1 MMRQM
6 RENTKWIMLITALA
20 FVALMVFEWGM
31 DMTGRGGQVAGG
43 DLGQVNGEAISYEEW
58 LAVYRNMYQQQQSAI
73 DGPITAAMTREIEDA
88 AWDQIVTQRLL
99 QQELDRRGIRVSDQE
114 IRDAARIQP
123 PPELQSAPAFQ
134 TDGQFDMDK
143 YHQFLAQPQDPA
155 FLLQLEAYYRE
166 VIPRSKLF
174 FQTAAGLYISDG
186 QLWRMYR
193 DANETVTVEYIAFD
207 PAALVPASQVT
218 VTDASIREYYDAHSA
233 DFIRPAQVSV
243 RYVSLNRAP
252 PAADS
257 TRARE
262 RATELRAAA
271 LAGEPFEDVAERAGE
286 GSTQTRFYGELFTAV
301 RGQSA
306 PPLDRA
312 VFSTA
317 VGQIT
322 EPILTQAGYHVVK
335 VESLDGDTAQ
345 VRQLLVPIELS
356 RDAEDRL
363 LDRADSLDDASAT
376 VGLEQAA
383 QRLGLEMRTADLT
396 PALPIL
402 PGVGAVDEGLDWALE
417 SEPGEV
423 SEVFETDAAF
433 YMLELVTRRD
443 EGVLSLEEA
452 TPTIRALLMR
462 EARMERARTMLAGPE
477 ERARAGESFAVL
489 ARDRNAV
496 PGPAGPF
503 TRGDGAPGL
512 GRLNAAIGAAFALQ
526 PGQTSPLVEAEG
538 QLFLLRGVAREDA
551 SRTAW
556 QAQVQEQRARMLQA
570 LADTR
575 WSQYLLA
582 LRQNATIVDNR
593 NAVLRAEPQAASF

>member
-1 MMRQM
+1 
-6 RENTKWIMLITALA
+6 
-20 FVALMVFEWGM
+20 
-31 DMTGRGGQVAGG
+31 
-43 DLGQVNGEAISYEEW
+43 
-58 LAVYRNMYQQQQSAI
+58 
-73 DGPITAAMTREIEDA
+73 
-88 AWDQIVTQRLL
+88 
-99 QQELDRRGIRVSDQE
+99 
-114 IRDAARIQP
+114 
-123 PPELQSAPAFQ
+123 
-134 TDGQFDMDK
+134 
-143 YHQFLAQPQDPA
+143 
-155 FLLQLEAYYRE
+155 
-166 VIPRSKLF
+166 
-174 FQTAAGLYISDG
+174 
-186 QLWRMYR
+186 MYR
-193 DANETVTVEYIAFD
+193 DANETVTAEYVAFD
-207 PAALVPASQVT
+207 PATLVPASQVT
-218 VTDASIREYYDAHSA
+218 VTDASIREYYNDHNAE
-233 DFIRPAQVSV
+233 FIRPAQVSV
-243 RYVSLNRAP
+243 RYVSMDRSP

-257 TRARE
+257 SRASE
-262 RATELRAAA
+262 RASELRAAA
-271 LAGEPFEDVAERAGE
+271 VGGEPFEEVAERAGE

-317 VGQIT
+317 AGQIT

-356 RDAEDRL
+356 REAEDRL
-363 LDRADSLDDASAT
+363 LDRADSLDDAAT

-383 QRLGLEMRTADLT
+383 QRLGLEVRTVDLT

-402 PGVGAVDEGLDWALE
+402 PGVGAIDEGLDWALE
-417 SEPGEV
+417 SDPGAV
-423 SEVFETDAAF
+423 SEVLETEQAF

-452 TPTIRALLMR
+452 TPTIRALLTR
-462 EARMERARTMLAGPE
+462 VARMERAHTMLAGLE

-489 ARDRNAV
+489 ARDRNATT
-496 PGPAGPF
+496 GTAGPF

-526 PGQTSPLVEAEG
+526 SGQTSPLVEAEG

-556 QAQVQEQRARMLQA
+556 QAQVREQRARMLQA
-570 LADTR
+570 LGESR
-575 WSQYLLA
+575 WNQYLLA

>member
-1 MMRQM
+1 
-6 RENTKWIMLITALA
+6 
-20 FVALMVFEWGM
+20 
-31 DMTGRGGQVAGG
+31 
-43 DLGQVNGEAISYEEW
+43 
-58 LAVYRNMYQQQQSAI
+58 
-73 DGPITAAMTREIEDA
+73 
-88 AWDQIVTQRLL
+88 
-99 QQELDRRGIRVSDQE
+99 
-114 IRDAARIQP
+114 
-123 PPELQSAPAFQ
+123 
-134 TDGQFDMDK
+134 
-143 YHQFLAQPQDPA
+143 
-155 FLLQLEAYYRE
+155 
-166 VIPRSKLF
+166 
-174 FQTAAGLYISDG
+174 
-186 QLWRMYR
+186 
-193 DANETVTVEYIAFD
+193 
-207 PAALVPASQVT
+207 
-218 VTDASIREYYDAHSA
+218 
-233 DFIRPAQVSV
+233 
-243 RYVSLNRAP
+243 
-252 PAADS
+252 
-257 TRARE
+257 
-262 RATELRAAA
+262 
-271 LAGEPFEDVAERAGE
+271 
-286 GSTQTRFYGELFTAV
+286 
-301 RGQSA
+301 
-306 PPLDRA
+306 
-312 VFSTA
+312 
-317 VGQIT
+317 
-322 EPILTQAGYHVVK
+322 
-335 VESLDGDTAQ
+335 
-345 VRQLLVPIELS
+345 LLVPIELS

-417 SEPGEV
+417 SDPGEV

-462 EARMERARTMLAGPE
+462 EARMERARTMLAGLE

-496 PGPAGPF
+496 TGTAGPF

-526 PGQTSPLVEAEG
+526 PGQTGPLVEAEG